1 MPITN
6 ASKLSD
12 FASGASA
19 TNTSVIQVDYT
30 NQRVGIGT
38 TNPQTALNV
47 VGVVSATS
55 FSGNLTG
62 TATTAT
68 FAGTATTATF
78 AGTAT
83 TATFAGT
90 AYGLTGSP
98 NITVGNIIGAG
109 VTFTN
114 SVTTETRFITV
125 AEKLTRVAG
134 NTVSLVYNSNSSNI
148 GLATNPSGDITLAVT
163 GIPTSS
169 DFDNHVLT
177 FSIFVNQTGTAR
189 SCTAITLNGVSR
201 TIKWTGG
208 SLSAAISGV
217 TTTSGYD
224 IYSFTGINTVGSAS
238 TAANYDVL
246 GVVNGGFR

>member
-6 ASKLSD
+6 ASKLAD

-38 TNPQTALNV
+38 TNPRTALNV

-55 FSGNLTG
+55 FSGNLT
-62 TATTAT
+62 
-68 FAGTATTATF
+68 GTATTATF

-148 GLATNPSGDITLAVT
+148 GFATNPSGDITLAVT
-163 GIPTSS
+163 NIPTSS